1 MKLGLGTV
9 QFGLNY
15 GITNT
20 DGQTPTEE
28 ARACLAQAAAE
39 SIPVID
45 TAALYGNAEQVLG
58 ATLPRPHSFRI
69 ITKTRA
75 LDPDRPLPQA
85 LSAVEE
91 GVRESLARLNESH
104 LAGLLIHRVDDL
116 LGSNG
121 DALFQMLA
129 DLKHAGIVEK
139 IGVSLYTPSEAAAIL
154 ARYPVD
160 LVQLPLNP
168 FDQRHLRQGSLAALA
183 EAGVEI
189 HVRSAFLQGL
199 LLTTEGLPPPG
210 LEALATHLEC
220 WRTLL
225 QREQLAPLAACLGFL
240 QGIPQVAVAVCG
252 ATSLAEWQAI
262 VAAYR
267 ATPAIVTEIFKN
279 LAVTDDNLI
288 DPRYWPKR

>member
-15 GITNT
+15 GITNIE
-20 DGQTPTEE
+20 GQTPTEE
-28 ARACLAQAAAE
+28 ARACLAHAAAE
-39 SIPVID
+39 NIPVID

-75 LDPDRPLPQA
+75 LDLERPLPQA
-85 LSAVEE
+85 LSAVQD

-104 LAGLLIHRVDDL
+104 LAGLLVHRVDDL
-116 LGSNG
+116 LGPGG
-121 DALFQMLA
+121 DALFRTLA
-129 DLKHAGIVEK
+129 DFKHAGIVEK
-139 IGVSLYTPSEAAAIL
+139 IGVSLYTPDEAIAIL
-154 ARYPVD
+154 ARYPID

-168 FDQRHLRQGSLAALA
+168 FDQRHLRQGTLVALA

-199 LLTTEGLPPPG
+199 LLATEGLPPPG
-210 LEALATHLEC
+210 LEALAPHLEC
-220 WRTLL
+220 WRNLL
-225 QREQLAPLAACLGFL
+225 QHEKLAPLAACLGFL

-252 ATSLAEWQAI
+252 VTSLNEWQAI
-262 VAAYR
+262 VATCQT
-267 ATPAIVTEIFKN
+267 TPAIAAEIFKN